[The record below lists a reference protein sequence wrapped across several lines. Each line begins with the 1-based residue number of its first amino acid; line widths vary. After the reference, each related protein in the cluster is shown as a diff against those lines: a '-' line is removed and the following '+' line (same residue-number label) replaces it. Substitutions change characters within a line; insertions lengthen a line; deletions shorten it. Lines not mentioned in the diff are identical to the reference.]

1 MATLIHLDVGKY
13 VVEID
18 DNLLS
23 EDIFNDFGQ
32 NRLVCKVRSRNCR
45 VYLAVKPFFLTSSLK
60 KYVLMLHDRCASLQE
75 CQKEKTNCPLDDLDR
90 RE

>member
-45 VYLAVKPFFLTSSLK
+45 VYLAVKPFSYKSLNFIRDIWVFI
-60 KYVLMLHDRCASLQE
+60 Y
-75 CQKEKTNCPLDDLDR
+75 
-90 RE
+90 

>member
-1 MATLIHLDVGKY
+1 MRLTRTIVAVDPYTDMAALIHLDVGKY

-32 NRLVCKVRSRNCR
+32 HRLVGKVGSRYCR
-45 VYLAVKPFFLTSSLK
+45 VHLAVKPFFIQ
-60 KYVLMLHDRCASLQE
+60 VLEFHTRYMDFIY
-75 CQKEKTNCPLDDLDR
+75 
-90 RE
+90 

>member
-18 DNLLS
+18 DNLFC

-32 NRLVCKVRSRNCR
+32 HCLVGKVRSRYCR
-45 VYLAVKPFFLTSSLK
+45 VHLAVKPFFI
-60 KYVLMLHDRCASLQE
+60 
-75 CQKEKTNCPLDDLDR
+75 
-90 RE
+90 

>member
-1 MATLIHLDVGKY
+1 MATLIHLDVGNY

-32 NRLVCKVRSRNCR
+32 HRLVGKVGSRYCR
-45 VYLAVKPFFLTSSLK
+45 VHLAVKPFFIQVLEFHTRYMDLLLTNNIA
-60 KYVLMLHDRCASLQE
+60 R
-75 CQKEKTNCPLDDLDR
+75 
-90 RE
+90 

>member
-32 NRLVCKVRSRNCR
+32 HRLVCKVRSRYCR
-45 VYLAVKPFFLTSSLK
+45 VYLPVKPFFI
-60 KYVLMLHDRCASLQE
+60 
-75 CQKEKTNCPLDDLDR
+75 
-90 RE
+90 

>member
-32 NRLVCKVRSRNCR
+32 HRLVCKVGSRYCR
-45 VYLAVKPFFLTSSLK
+45 VYLAVKPFFIQ
-60 KYVLMLHDRCASLQE
+60 VLEFHMRYMDFIY
-75 CQKEKTNCPLDDLDR
+75 
-90 RE
+90 

>member
-18 DNLLS
+18 DNILS

-32 NRLVCKVRSRNCR
+32 HRLVCKVRSRYSR
-45 VYLAVKPFFLTSSLK
+45 VHLAVKPFFIQ
-60 KYVLMLHDRCASLQE
+60 VLEFHTRYMDFIY
-75 CQKEKTNCPLDDLDR
+75 
-90 RE
+90 